1 MKVFSG
7 RYYKWVIVAAGLALL
22 LACAGK
28 IPHMLV
34 ADYGKRGIRLIA
46 VMPVVN
52 KSQDEKAATML
63 REKTLE
69 ALFQKGYP
77 KIPFQVVDE
86 KIRPN
91 DIADLNK
98 ARDLLGVDAVMQIT
112 LEQCFRSV
120 TLTYARTYIEASFVL
135 RNVKTGEVLWEVKYH
150 TGERNIDI
158 TKKRA
163 ELKSV
168 QSYEPMI
175 QEVVDRAVD
184 TLPDGPDL

>member
-1 MKVFSG
+1 MKVFSS
-7 RYYKWVIVAAGLALL
+7 RFYKWFVVAAGLALL

-34 ADYGKRGIRLIA
+34 ADYGKRGIRLVA

-52 KSQDEKAATML
+52 KSQDDKAARML
-63 REKTLE
+63 REKTLD

-77 KIPFQVVDE
+77 KIPFQVIDE
-86 KIRPN
+86 KIQPS
-91 DIADLNK
+91 DVADLNK
-98 ARDLLGVDAVMQIT
+98 ARDLLGVDAVLQIT

-120 TLTYARTYIEASFVL
+120 TLTYVRTYMEASFVL

-175 QEVVDRAVD
+175 QEVVDRAVE